1 MLSSGLKYSLWA
13 ATLRFSRGRGANTTG
28 FYRQTAEKSALI
40 YKSRLC
46 VILRRAEILHKR
58 GRKMNKK
65 NIRRGEIYLANLEPI
80 IGSEQG
86 GIRPVLIIQNNKG
99 NKHSG
104 TTIAAPITTKR
115 IPNRLPVHV
124 FTFAGQSG
132 LPQNSSIM
140 LEQIRVLDKSRLTDY
155 VGRINDFTMDEVD
168 RALKISVGLNKKYN

>member
-1 MLSSGLKYSLWA
+1 MD
-13 ATLRFSRGRGANTTG
+13 
-28 FYRQTAEKSALI
+28 
-40 YKSRLC
+40 
-46 VILRRAEILHKR
+46 
-58 GRKMNKK
+58 KK
-65 NIRRGEIYLANLEPI
+65 NIKRGQVYLANLEPI

-99 NKHSG
+99 NKHSC

-124 FTFAGQSG
+124 FTFAGSSG
-132 LPQNSSIM
+132 LPQNSNVL

-155 VGRINDFTMDEVD
+155 VGKINDFTMEEVD

>member
-1 MLSSGLKYSLWA
+1 
-13 ATLRFSRGRGANTTG
+13 
-28 FYRQTAEKSALI
+28 
-40 YKSRLC
+40 
-46 VILRRAEILHKR
+46 
-58 GRKMNKK
+58 MNKK

-80 IGSEQG
+80 IGNEQG

-99 NKHSG
+99 NKHSS

-168 RALKISVGLNKKYN
+168 RALKISVGINKKYN

>member
-1 MLSSGLKYSLWA
+1 
-13 ATLRFSRGRGANTTG
+13 
-28 FYRQTAEKSALI
+28 
-40 YKSRLC
+40 
-46 VILRRAEILHKR
+46 
-58 GRKMNKK
+58 MNKK

-124 FTFAGQSG
+124 FTFAGGSG

-168 RALKISVGLNKKYN
+168 RALKISVGLNSKYN

>member
-1 MLSSGLKYSLWA
+1 
-13 ATLRFSRGRGANTTG
+13 
-28 FYRQTAEKSALI
+28 
-40 YKSRLC
+40 
-46 VILRRAEILHKR
+46 
-58 GRKMNKK
+58 MNRT

-86 GIRPVLIIQNNKG
+86 GLRPVLIIQNNKG

-132 LPQNSSIM
+132 LPQNSCC
-140 LEQIRVLDKSRLTDY
+140 LTRKTRKFDTQNTKNKPPKNVKSAAKTF
-155 VGRINDFTMDEVD
+155 IQM
-168 RALKISVGLNKKYN
+168 AL

>member
-1 MLSSGLKYSLWA
+1 MRTS
-13 ATLRFSRGRGANTTG
+13 N
-28 FYRQTAEKSALI
+28 
-40 YKSRLC
+40 
-46 VILRRAEILHKR
+46 RRNKPCNEQLNNDKTDDGCHPFLLLPK
-58 GRKMNKK
+58 GKNMDRK
-65 NIRRGEIYLANLEPI
+65 IRRGQIYLANLEPN

-124 FTFAGQSG
+124 YTFAGNSG
-132 LPQNSSIM
+132 LPQNSSVM

-155 VGRINDFTMDEVD
+155 VGRLNDFTMDEVD
-168 RALKISVGLNKKYN
+168 RALKISVGLNSKYN